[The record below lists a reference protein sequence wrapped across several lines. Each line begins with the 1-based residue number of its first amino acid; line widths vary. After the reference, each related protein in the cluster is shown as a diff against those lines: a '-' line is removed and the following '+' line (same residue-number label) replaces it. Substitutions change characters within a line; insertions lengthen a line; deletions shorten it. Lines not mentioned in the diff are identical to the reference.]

1 MAGFATGFVV
11 AFNSLMH
18 TYRIEGEAYLLAGLF
33 LRLALGQDFNGAM
46 DASISEAEMVL
57 VMDVYLGTHWS
68 IDRWPSFPIY
78 QGQAHAQG
86 RTPGE
91 DVRVNAQG
99 RSASADIRPMLDPKV
114 HHLTC

>member
-1 MAGFATGFVV
+1 MTPHHHLVSSIPLQMFQV
-11 AFNSLMH
+11 ASK
-18 TYRIEGEAYLLAGLF
+18 EGGTI
-33 LRLALGQDFNGAM
+33 LGGQP
-46 DASISEAEMVL
+46 SEFKV
-57 VMDVYLGTHWS
+57 
-68 IDRWPSFPIY
+68 Y